1 MEKLWEKEKK
11 NLKIVGIFLFFFKKA
26 VAAVPTDAKSSEKCE
41 NNYK

>member
-11 NLKIVGIFLFFFKKA
+11 KLKIVGIFFILKKA
-26 VAAVPTDAKSSEKCE
+26 IAAVPTDAKSSEKCE